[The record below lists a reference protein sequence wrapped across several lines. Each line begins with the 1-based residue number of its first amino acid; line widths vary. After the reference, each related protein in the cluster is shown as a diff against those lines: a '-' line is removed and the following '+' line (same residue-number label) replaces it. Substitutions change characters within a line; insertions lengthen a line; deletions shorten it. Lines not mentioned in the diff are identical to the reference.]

1 MAKKMTINDKYAE
14 VKAFLVENGATEDMI
29 KFIDE
34 RTETHAKKNGNRKP
48 SKEQVANEGI
58 KVEIVEAMET
68 DKAYTVTDIQK
79 LINADSFNKIN
90 ALVKQLVDAGS
101 VVRSV
106 VKGRA
111 YFTKA

>member
-34 RTETHAKKNGNRKP
+34 RAEMHTKKNGNRKP

-68 DKAYTVTDIQK
+68 DKAYTVTEIQK

-106 VKGRA
+106 IKGRA

>member
-29 KFIDE
+29 NFIDE
-34 RTETHAKKNGNRKP
+34 RAEMHAKKNGNRKP
-48 SKEQVANEGI
+48 TKEQVANEGI
-58 KVEIVEAMET
+58 KNEILETMET
-68 DKAYTVTDIQK
+68 DKSYTVTDIQK
-79 LINADSFNKIN
+79 LINADSFNKVN
-90 ALVKQLVDAGS
+90 ALVKQLVDNGS
-101 VVRSV
+101 VVRSI